1 MLKTGCSSVQDALSQ
16 ECFAL
21 VPIYILTAKWG
32 KETPCPP
39 FFFRDKQMQLNLGTE
54 SAVSCAFEQT

>member
-1 MLKTGCSSVQDALSQ
+1 MQDALSQ

-32 KETPCPP
+32 KETPYPY
-39 FFFRDKQMQLNLGTE
+39 FFFLRVKQMQLNLGTE
-54 SAVSCAFEQT
+54 STVSCAFEQT